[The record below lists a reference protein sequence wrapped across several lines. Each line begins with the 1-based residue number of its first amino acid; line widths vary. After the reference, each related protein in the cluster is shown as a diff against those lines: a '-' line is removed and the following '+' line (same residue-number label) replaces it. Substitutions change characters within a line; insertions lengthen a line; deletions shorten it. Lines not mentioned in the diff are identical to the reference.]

1 VINDI
6 GDTIMK
12 VVTKKKTS
20 KLSCDKLA
28 IIAETE
34 THFEVVVYNFYKNS
48 WGQSP
53 RFMKKCQLLKN
64 YE

>member
-1 VINDI
+1 
-6 GDTIMK
+6 MK

-48 WGQSP
+48 WGQSQ